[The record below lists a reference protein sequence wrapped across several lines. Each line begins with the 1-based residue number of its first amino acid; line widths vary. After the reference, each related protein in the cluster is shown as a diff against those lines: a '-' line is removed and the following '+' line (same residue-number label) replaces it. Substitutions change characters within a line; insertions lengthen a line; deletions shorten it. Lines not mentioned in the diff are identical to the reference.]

1 MSQMLSPSEL
11 WANFHYIFVSYLLPV
26 VLIIGI
32 LQNSF
37 TLAALI
43 GVHKGIGRTT
53 RALITALALADI
65 FNLILWYGLSGFADF
80 GLNYLTNGTFYLR
93 ALYESDFVCKPLRG
107 LGYFGLHCSHWL
119 YVLVNADRLLA
130 VLMPHRS
137 QRSRKRRCLML
148 LAGLLLISGILTG
161 GFSAFMYRVNN
172 SVAVGGALSIN
183 YKCSYIF
190 RMIVTVLVLRP

>member
-1 MSQMLSPSEL
+1 MSNAGLRL
-11 WANFHYIFVSYLLPV
+11 WPGQDPIGGGNAQDWGGGQLPP
-26 VLIIGI
+26 
-32 LQNSF
+32 
-37 TLAALI
+37 LAPCWLR
-43 GVHKGIGRTT
+43 H
-53 RALITALALADI
+53 
-65 FNLILWYGLSGFADF
+65 WSGFADF

-93 ALYESDFVCKPLRG
+93 ALNESDFVCKPLRG

-183 YKCSYIF
+183 YKYSYIF